1 VVQGSPLPSVTENTA
16 RVEPID
22 YHVRMCPS
30 SIQTISEIV
39 LAAVTSL
46 TLIVL
51 IVYTFFTYE
60 IAKNSTRQIENSQ
73 MPFVALIMKTD
84 ESRFSGN
91 WAIKNQGTGTAIN
104 IYYTR
109 HFPDRAPMMQWMTPL
124 APAEEYHLGSEN
136 DQWVDF
142 KMEYESLDG
151 IRYRTTVKRENGDL
165 RTKFSRL

>member
-1 VVQGSPLPSVTENTA
+1 
-16 RVEPID
+16 
-22 YHVRMCPS
+22 MCPS
-30 SIQTISEIV
+30 SIQAISEIV
-39 LAAVTSL
+39 LAVVTSL

-51 IVYTFFTYE
+51 SVYTFFTYK

-91 WAIKNQGTGTAIN
+91 WAIKNQGAGAAIN

-109 HFPDRAPMMQWMTPL
+109 HSPDRAPKMQWTTPL
-124 APAEEYHLGSEN
+124 APAEEYHLGIEN

-142 KMEYESLDG
+142 KIEYESLDG
-151 IRYRTTVKRENGDL
+151 TRYRTTVKRENGDV
-165 RTKFSRL
+165 RTDFSRL